1 MCPSGRNPHPP
12 ITLENDDNFTRLPK
26 KEHKVFNLP
35 PHLARLEDPWNKLC
49 THHTLSSLR
58 HTIEYID
65 PEAPNDDLDFRLKA
79 NYDQHIHWW
88 KSNAEALIQLETL
101 NKTNLY
107 RVVEKRVLKN
117 RPPKPVIIRPPPSQP
132 FTIWTSDCR
141 ERLEHVSEAID
152 ANHTQATNGGYSRK
166 PDGNK
171 FIA

>member
-12 ITLENDDNFTRLPK
+12 IALENDDTLTRLPK
-26 KEHKVFNLP
+26 KEVCTSIDLTVVKHKVFSLP

-58 HTIEYID
+58 HT
-65 PEAPNDDLDFRLKA
+65 DFKLGIA
-79 NYDQHIHWW
+79 
-88 KSNAEALIQLETL
+88 S
-101 NKTNLY
+101 
-107 RVVEKRVLKN
+107 RVLKN

-141 ERLEHVSEAID
+141 ERLEHVSEAIGNKKTN